1 MCAANFVDLLSESP
15 AGAMPRS
22 GNDSPGN
29 KAGSSAIIV
38 STSSRKHLFE
48 FQWGGLSLM
57 SVVSGTEYYVTR
69 NSKYTITPGNYLLL
83 HKGAGCSSSVDK
95 NSYVESFTVH
105 FGPRFV
111 SHFFAGILAAHDTI
125 PEPGNTRHD
134 PMPRFIEKTY
144 LQDERI
150 RPLLGSLYRAVCEG
164 IEEDV
169 LLEADPLG
177 DQLRRLLYALVAV
190 NFAVKAEINSISAA
204 RPSTREE
211 VYKRLNYARDFM
223 ESSFGESISVDTI
236 ASVACM
242 HPEYFI
248 RQFKKQ
254 FGTTPVQY
262 LIAKRM
268 RTAGQ
273 ALTSG
278 QHSVSDVC
286 RLVGYSDLT
295 SFGKLFKRYYGL
307 GPEAYSRNMR
317 KAG

>member
-15 AGAMPRS
+15 APELPRTGDEPS
-22 GNDSPGN
+22 G
-29 KAGSSAIIV
+29 KKTRSSAIIV

-48 FQWGGLSLM
+48 IQWGGLSLM
-57 SVVSGTEYYVTR
+57 SVVSGTEYYVTP
-69 NSKYTITPGNYLLL
+69 NSKYTVTPGNYLLL
-83 HKGAGCSSSVDK
+83 HEGAGCSSSVDK
-95 NSYVESFTVH
+95 SSYVESFTVH

-125 PEPGNTRHD
+125 PEPGDTRHAS
-134 PMPRFIEKTY
+134 MPRFIEKTY

-150 RPLLGSLYRAVCEG
+150 KPLLGNLYQAVCEG
-164 IEEDV
+164 IEEDD

-204 RPSTREE
+204 RLSTREE

-223 ESSFGESISVDTI
+223 ESSYGESLPIGRI
-236 ASVACM
+236 AGVACM

-254 FGTTPVQY
+254 FGVTPVQY

-268 RTAGQ
+268 KTAGL

-278 QHSVSDVC
+278 QHSVSEVC

-317 KAG
+317 RAG